1 MSRKLSL
8 KIVVILILVM
18 VVIMSLFT
26 LVFIRARTANMEKEL
41 LSKGKIE
48 ALTGAAVCE
57 RVLQDAVD
65 SGKFTTE
72 ELFDDKYV
80 PIPGTDPVKYHTR
93 YDTYLDDNIRG
104 FEDEFLKDD
113 QVVFAVLVDRNG
125 YLPTHNSK
133 FSLPLTGDRE
143 KDRVGSRTKRMF
155 NDPVGLAAA
164 RNETE
169 ILKQVYNRDTG
180 ERMWDIS
187 APVWLNGKH
196 WGAFRIGYSMKQ
208 TEKKIAALTTQIVG
222 AMVAMLL
229 ISSLTIFLVVSWAVR
244 PLLRLTEAARRIAA
258 GNLDEQVPVESRDE
272 IGTLA
277 EALNTMTTVIVRDLK
292 GEIVKSSRLVT
303 SIKEAIHQL
312 SSSANEMMAI
322 SAQQSSGSAE
332 QASAVQQVTT
342 TSEEI
347 AITAKHVMDNA
358 RSVEGMADE
367 ANRNCVAG
375 TGDVTNAIEGMARL
389 RKQVQSIAESML
401 RLGENS
407 QQIGGIVEIIDE
419 ISDQTNLLSLNAA
432 IEAAGAGEAGK
443 RFAIVA
449 QEVKRLAERTVDATR
464 QIKGLIDEIQK
475 ATNSTIM
482 VTEEGTK
489 AVDQA
494 SMLVD
499 KVHDSFN
506 SIMETVEETSRTAKE
521 ITLSTQQQTSAC
533 EQMADTMAEV
543 RDVAQQVAGSA
554 RETEKA
560 ISEILE
566 LAGNLQNLM
575 EEELQTKGKSEALGG
590 ARLIEKILA
599 DALESGR
606 LTQDDLFDE
615 KYLPIPGTDPQKYH
629 TRYDAFMD
637 EAIQSMEDDYLEK
650 NDQVVFAVLVDHN
663 GYLPTHN
670 TRYSR
675 PLTGDPDQDRLGNRS
690 KRIFNDPV
698 GLAAARNRQE
708 LLMQVYFRDTGE
720 KMWDISAPVY
730 VKGRHWGAFRIG
742 YSMERTDN

>member
-1 MSRKLSL
+1 MAHRLSVR
-8 KIVVILILVM
+8 IVGILILVM
-18 VVIMSLFT
+18 MGIMSLFT
-26 LVFIRARTANMEKEL
+26 IYFVKARGAAMGEEL
-41 LSKGKIE
+41 LTKGRITTLTE
-48 ALTGAAVCE
+48 AKAMENILTRAIKSGQLTE
-57 RVLQDAVD
+57 RDI
-65 SGKFTTE
+65 
-72 ELFDDKYV
+72 FDENYV
-80 PIPGTDPVKYHTR
+80 PVPDTDPPKYHTR
-93 YDTYLDDNIRG
+93 YDSYLDTHIQEI
-104 FEDEFLKDD
+104 EDEYLKDD
-113 QVVFAVLVDRNG
+113 QVVYAVLVDRNG
-125 YLPTHNSK
+125 YLPTHHRKN
-133 FSLPLTGDRE
+133 SLPLTGDRE
-143 KDRVGSRTKRMF
+143 KDQIGNRTKRLF
-155 NDPVGLAAA
+155 NKAEELTAA
-164 RNETE
+164 RNREPF
-169 ILKQVYNRDTG
+169 LKQTYLRDTG
-180 ERMWDIS
+180 EQMWDLS
-187 APVWLNGKH
+187 APVMVNGRH
-196 WGAFRIGYSMKQ
+196 WGAVRVGISMAKMEQ
-208 TEKKIAALTTQIVG
+208 KKASLRVQIIG
-222 AMVAMLL
+222 AMAAMLL
-229 ISSLTIFLVVSWAVR
+229 ISSLTIYLVVSWFVR

-258 GNLDEQVPVESRDE
+258 GNLDEEVPVESRDE

-292 GEIVKSSRLVT
+292 GEIDKSSRLVT

-322 SAQQSSGSAE
+322 SAQQSSGAAE

-367 ANRNCVAG
+367 ANRSCIDG
-375 TGDVTNAIEGMARL
+375 TGDVTNAIEGMSRL
-389 RKQVQSIAESML
+389 KKQVQSIAESML

-494 SMLVD
+494 STLVD

-506 SIMETVEETSRTAKE
+506 SIMGTVEETSRTAKE

-560 ISEILE
+560 IGEILE
-566 LAGNLQNLM
+566 LAGKLQNM
-575 EEELQTKGKSEALGG
+575 
-590 ARLIEKILA
+590 
-599 DALESGR
+599 
-606 LTQDDLFDE
+606 
-615 KYLPIPGTDPQKYH
+615 
-629 TRYDAFMD
+629 
-637 EAIQSMEDDYLEK
+637 
-650 NDQVVFAVLVDHN
+650 VDHE
-663 GYLPTHN
+663 
-670 TRYSR
+670 
-675 PLTGDPDQDRLGNRS
+675 
-690 KRIFNDPV
+690 
-698 GLAAARNRQE
+698 A
-708 LLMQVYFRDTGE
+708 
-720 KMWDISAPVY
+720 
-730 VKGRHWGAFRIG
+730 
-742 YSMERTDN
+742 